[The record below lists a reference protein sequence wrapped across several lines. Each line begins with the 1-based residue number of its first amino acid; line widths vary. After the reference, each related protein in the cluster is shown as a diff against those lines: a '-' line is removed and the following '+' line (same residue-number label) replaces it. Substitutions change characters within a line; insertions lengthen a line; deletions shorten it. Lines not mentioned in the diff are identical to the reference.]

1 MIFLHHFHLFCHN
14 FHTKK
19 PHAGIK
25 TPTYN
30 MFGAFFGIS
39 QMRLPAENF
48 PRILLMF
55 FLYMCLVFRTLYQS
69 CMYELTTTDMR
80 KPLPTTFED
89 LHERNY
95 TIVTSLTYEQ
105 VNEIYTQSQYPNSY
119 YGINNDLRW
128 VLWGLRI

>member
-1 MIFLHHFHLFCHN
+1 
-14 FHTKK
+14 
-19 PHAGIK
+19 
-25 TPTYN
+25 
-30 MFGAFFGIS
+30 
-39 QMRLPAENF
+39 MRLPAENF

-80 KPLPTTFED
+80 KPLPMTFED

-95 TIVTSLTYEQ
+95 TIMTSLSHEQ
-105 VNEIYTQSQYPNSY
+105 FTGKYKQSQYPNSY

-128 VLWGLRI
+128 VLLGLRI